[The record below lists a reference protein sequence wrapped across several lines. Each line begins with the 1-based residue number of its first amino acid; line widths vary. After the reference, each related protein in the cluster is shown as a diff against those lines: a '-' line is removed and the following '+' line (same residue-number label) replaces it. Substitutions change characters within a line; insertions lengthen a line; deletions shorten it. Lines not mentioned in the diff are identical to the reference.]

1 VTAGACVRTRRLAA
15 RLMILAVF
23 AMMLGQVVAMPSA
36 TLALNAATFSDQQ
49 SALDQDEPSAPCQ
62 HHGNTLGF
70 ACCLAS
76 SCPMLTLALP
86 IAPPGVLPTEL
97 RLLAYSQDATRSPD
111 GTGDAPLVP
120 PPRLLV

>member
-1 VTAGACVRTRRLAA
+1 MA

-36 TLALNAATFSDQQ
+36 TLSWNDATFSDQQ
-49 SALDQDEPSAPCQ
+49 SALDQDEPSAPCH
-62 HHGNTLGF
+62 HHGNTHGS

-76 SCPMLTLALP
+76 SCPMLTLAMP

-97 RLLAYSQDATRSPD
+97 HLLAYTQDTTRAPD